1 MGLKMINTGTMSPWI
16 SRWGRD
22 KYSNGPVKLMEPY
35 LDSKKMNDRR
45 AAMYRAKKIIISKL
59 SKRLT
64 ATVDAKGEYASA
76 DTVFVFDFKE
86 PWSMFVIAGL
96 LNSSFMDLA
105 YRTQF
110 AGLNM
115 PGEWY
120 QFQAPQIR
128 LLPLPEITVE
138 SRKHLEIIA
147 KVASNIFETL
157 YQDFSADISS
167 LQKKLDEAVYRAYG
181 INSLKVVEA

>member
-1 MGLKMINTGTMSPWI
+1 MINTGTMSPWI

-35 LDSKKMNDRR
+35 LDPKKMNDRR
-45 AAMYRAKKIIISKL
+45 AAMYRAEKIIISKL
-59 SKRLT
+59 SKRLV
-64 ATVDAKGEYASA
+64 ATVDARGEYASA
-76 DTVFVFDFKE
+76 DTVFIFDFKE
-86 PWSMFVIAGL
+86 PWSIFVVAGL
-96 LNSSFMDLA
+96 LNSSFLDLI

-128 LLPLPEITVE
+128 LLPLPELTIE
-138 SRKHLEIIA
+138 SRKHLDIVA
-147 KVASNIFETL
+147 HAASNIFEML
-157 YQDFSADISS
+157 YQDFSADISA
-167 LQKKLDEAVYRAYG
+167 LQETLDNAVFKAYG
-181 INSLKVVEA
+181 IDAI